1 MQKEK
6 KKYIR
11 YIKSCRLNDG
21 IFFWVKMKKMKR
33 VAIQGG
39 LGAYHEIA
47 ARDYFRGEA
56 LEIVPCNTF
65 RDIFV
70 EADKDPELIGV
81 MAIENTIAGSLL
93 QNHDLLKMN
102 NLQIA
107 GEHKLRITHS
117 LAALPGRSLNDI
129 KEVMSH
135 PMALMQ
141 CEDFLE
147 TLPGIKVVEH
157 DDTALAAR
165 DIHDKQ
171 MSETAAICSS
181 LAAEMYGLEILAR
194 GIETNKRNF
203 TRFFI
208 LARDA
213 MLQEIQ
219 KDNHINKSSLVFV
232 LPHSEGS
239 LSRVLSVL
247 SFYGVNLTRIQSL
260 PIIGREWEYQF
271 YIDLTFDD
279 YNRYRQSIDAI
290 MPLISDLKV
299 LGEYREGKYDSTD
312 SAISSDYLQSP
323 MRL

>member
-1 MQKEK
+1 
-6 KKYIR
+6 
-11 YIKSCRLNDG
+11 
-21 IFFWVKMKKMKR
+21 MKR

-47 ARDYFRGEA
+47 AREYFSGEDV
-56 LEIVPCNTF
+56 EIVPCSSF
-65 RDIFV
+65 RDIFT
-70 EADKDPELIGV
+70 EAEKDPHLVGV

-93 QNHDLLKMN
+93 KNHDLLKIH

-117 LAALPGRSLNDI
+117 LAALPGQTLADI
-129 KEVMSH
+129 REVMSH

-141 CEDFLE
+141 CEDFLD

-165 DIHDKQ
+165 DIQEKALAG
-171 MSETAAICSS
+171 TAAICSS
-181 LAAEMYGLEILAR
+181 LAAEMYGLEILAA
-194 GIETNKRNF
+194 GVETNKRNF

-208 LARDA
+208 LAGEE
-213 MLQEIQ
+213 MLREIQ

-232 LPHSEGS
+232 LPHAEGS
-239 LSRVLSVL
+239 LSQVLSVL

-271 YIDLTFDD
+271 YIDLTFSN

-290 MPLISDLKV
+290 MPLISGLKI
-299 LGEYREGKYDSTD
+299 LGEYRAEKHGKDQGSENQENG
-312 SAISSDYLQSP
+312 INNLG
-323 MRL
+323 